1 MRKIMD
7 PEDIKK
13 DDVANQL
20 KLVNAS
26 VKELTDK
33 ALPAAENALKEAK
46 KAGDLSEKTKN
57 DVDKL
62 LTDLNTQRDLQN
74 QLATQLG
81 EAEQMFARLGN
92 NGSQSPA
99 RNRAGDLV
107 IANETMIE
115 FSKNVAAGRRL
126 AIDMPRNA
134 LTSFAVNPVDGSTK
148 VITNPNQRLTVR
160 DLLAP
165 GDTESNAVAYLRE
178 LLFTNNAAPV
188 AENTTKP
195 YSEIT
200 FEEVLSGVKTVAHL
214 MKIAKQTL
222 DDLPQLR
229 SIINGRLLNG
239 LKRVEDTQLL
249 FGSGVGNN
257 LHGIYTQA
265 TAFSNPSTKTTPS
278 NSLDVMRLAMLQV
291 TLAELSATGHVM
303 HDIDWTDIEL
313 IKDAN
318 TKGYLFSNPFG
329 TLEARLWGLP
339 VAQTNQAGML
349 GNFLTGSF
357 ADAAQIFD
365 REDANVV
372 VSTENADDF
381 EKNMVSIRAEERLA
395 LAVYRPQAFVKGSLT
410 VGP

>member
-1 MRKIMD
+1 MD
-7 PEDIKK
+7 PK
-13 DDVANQL
+13 DQTAEQL
-20 KLVNAS
+20 KQVNAS
-26 VKELTDK
+26 VKELTEK
-33 ALPAAENALKEAK
+33 ALPAAENALKEAER
-46 KAGDLSEKTKN
+46 AGALSDKTKN
-57 DVDKL
+57 EVDKL
-62 LTDLNTQRDLQN
+62 LTDLNTMRDTQNKLQ
-74 QLATQLG
+74 TELG
-81 EAEQMFARLGN
+81 EAEQLFARIGSGGN
-92 NGSQSPA
+92 QAPA

-107 IANETMIE
+107 IVNDSMID
-115 FSKNVAAGRRL
+115 FSRNVSAGRRL
-126 AIDMPRNA
+126 SIDMPRNA
-134 LTSFAVNPVDGSTK
+134 LTSFATTPVDGSTQI
-148 VITNPNQRLTVR
+148 ITNPNQRLTVR
-160 DLLAP
+160 DLLTP
-165 GDTESNAVAYLRE
+165 GDTESQSVHYLRE
-178 LLFTNNAAPV
+178 TLFTNNAAPV

-195 YSEIT
+195 YSEIN
-200 FEEVLSGVKTVAHL
+200 FEEVLSGVKTIAHL
-214 MKIAKQTL
+214 MKAAKQTL

-265 TAFSNPSTKTTPS
+265 TAFANPSTKTTPT

-372 VSTENADDF
+372 ISTENADDF
-381 EKNMVSIRAEERLA
+381 EKNMISIRAEERLA

-410 VGP
+410 IAP

>member
-26 VKELTDK
+26 VRELTEK
-33 ALPAAENALKEAK
+33 ALPKAENALKEAQ
-46 KAGDLSEKTKN
+46 KAGELSNETKKE
-57 DVDKL
+57 VDKL

-81 EAEQMFARLGN
+81 EAEQMFARIGN
-92 NGSQSPA
+92 NGGQAPA

-107 IANETMIE
+107 IANESMIE
-115 FSKNVAAGRRL
+115 FSKNVSAGRRL

-134 LTSFAVNPVDGSTK
+134 LTSFAVNPVDGTTK

-178 LLFTNNAAPV
+178 MLFTNAAAPV

-195 YSEIT
+195 YSDIT
-200 FEEVLSGVKTVAHL
+200 FEEVLSGVKTIAHL
-214 MKIAKQTL
+214 MKVAKQTL

-265 TAFSNPSTKTTPS
+265 TAFANPSTKTAPS

-349 GNFLTGSF
+349 DNFLTGSF

-372 VSTENADDF
+372 ISTENADDF

>member
-1 MRKIMD
+1 MTD
-7 PEDIKK
+7 QTEDQT
-13 DDVANQL
+13 AEQL
-20 KLVNAS
+20 KQVNAS
-26 VKELTDK
+26 VKELTEK
-33 ALPAAENALKEAK
+33 TLPAAENALKEAK
-46 KAGDLSEKTKN
+46 KAGELSEKTKN
-57 DVDKL
+57 EVDKL
-62 LTDLNTQRDLQN
+62 LTDLNTMRDTQNKLQ
-74 QLATQLG
+74 TELG
-81 EAEQMFARLGN
+81 EAEQMFARIGN
-92 NGSQSPA
+92 NGGQAPA

-107 IANETMIE
+107 IVNEAMIE
-115 FSKNVAAGRRL
+115 FSKNVSAGRRL

-148 VITNPNQRLTVR
+148 IITNPNQRLTVR

-265 TAFSNPSTKTTPS
+265 TAFANPSTKTTPS

>member
-1 MRKIMD
+1 MD

-92 NGSQSPA
+92 NGGQAPA

-107 IANETMIE
+107 IVDEAMIE
-115 FSKNVAAGRRL
+115 FSKNVSAGRRL

-134 LTSFAVNPVDGSTK
+134 LTSFAVNPVDGTTK

-200 FEEVLSGVKTVAHL
+200 FEEVLSGVKTIAHL
-214 MKIAKQTL
+214 MKVAKQTL

-265 TAFSNPSTKTTPS
+265 TAFANPSTKTTPS